1 MIRLKMQHVL
11 KPITNRRS
19 LILKITPIREHV
31 PILPCAGHTV
41 FPEKGVAVVM
51 RKGRLEEEK
60 EEGSDSDSEEE
71 EDDPFPAIDVSF
83 CAIVSLTLLRYHI
96 FHFHVR

>member
-1 MIRLKMQHVL
+1 MTQWFVVF
-11 KPITNRRS
+11 PRRS

-51 RKGRLEEEK
+51 RKGRLEEKKGEIGPK
-60 EEGSDSDSEEE
+60 RKREGGKGL
-71 EDDPFPAIDVSF
+71 DV
-83 CAIVSLTLLRYHI
+83 I
-96 FHFHVR
+96 